1 VGTPKSSKV
10 TASGFQPSATGYV
23 FNEATESP
31 KPFQHLQA
39 SKLPADRGDL
49 TNFEELPRVLGDAV
63 GDEHDHVP
71 ARAGVAEGLAEDPH
85 AEDEL
90 VAVQQRDVGLLRRRR
105 CRHGEQQRRRDEGRG
120 GQERRWPHRW
130 PGPDATA
137 APPMGSRLEREG
149 ARWRWGWR
157 TCGAVGLGWPRNW
170 IGAFGNW
177 GMGCWFPSLVLV
189 LERCWPAAM
198 LPPWRLVVG
207 QKGSSSNLEF
217 PGQLAHLD
225 DSDGGGRQ
233 QMRDSRT
240 SLRAGPH
247 GDWSRVAAAR
257 GDCRGSQFLAK
268 ACDFSI
274 GRDDE
279 SEQASRDLVSVR
291 LNWAEELQPWSHR
304 TTASKPA
311 TV

>member
-149 ARWRWGWR
+149 ARRRWGWR

-177 GMGCWFPSLVLV
+177 GMGCWFPSLVVV

-225 DSDGGGRQ
+225 DSDGYHWNEEETG
-233 QMRDSRT
+233 SRCGT
-240 SLRAGPH
+240 RERHCVRARMGTGPAWRRH
-247 GDWSRVAAAR
+247 GATAEDLNSSRKRVI
-257 GDCRGSQFLAK
+257 SQSGETMK
-268 ACDFSI
+268 V
-274 GRDDE
+274 
-279 SEQASRDLVSVR
+279 SRPVV
-291 LNWAEELQPWSHR
+291 
-304 TTASKPA
+304 T
-311 TV
+311 